1 MLLFLGDFMK
11 ITFFDTIPS
20 TNLYLKENYQKLD
33 NLEAV
38 VAKHQTAGRGRTGRS
53 WKDSEGLLMS
63 ILIKENIIPK
73 YVESLSLLVCASIFK
88 ALKKYTSDIIIKWP
102 NDILI
107 NSKKVC
113 GILLESVVK
122 EKIECIVIGF
132 GININDSKF
141 DEDIENKAT
150 SLFLETG
157 TRNNI
162 NNLANEIYEIF
173 LIDYENFLNGSNEC
187 FNICKNNSCLI
198 NKKVVYNTFGNEEE
212 AVVRDILQ
220 NGHILLETK
229 DGLLERS
236 SGEITFHY
244 NYYNDKQSD

>member
-1 MLLFLGDFMK
+1 MK
-11 ITFFDTIPS
+11 MIFFDTIPS

-33 NLEAV
+33 NLDAV

-63 ILIKENIIPK
+63 ILIKENILPEN
-73 YVESLSLLVCASIFK
+73 VEAYSLLICSSIFK
-88 ALKKYTSDIIIKWP
+88 VLIKYIDNIEIKWP

-107 NSKKVC
+107 NFKKIC

-132 GININDSKF
+132 GININDSSF
-141 DEDIENKAT
+141 DSDIEDKAT
-150 SLFLETG
+150 SLFIETG
-157 TRNNI
+157 KRLNI
-162 NNLANEIYEIF
+162 NTLANQIYEMFKNDFIS
-173 LIDYENFLNGSNEC
+173 FLNGSNEC
-187 FNICKNNSCLI
+187 FEICKKNSCLI
-198 NKKVVYNTFGNEEE
+198 NKKVVYNTFGKEEE
-212 AVVRDILQ
+212 ATVKDILK

-229 DGLLERS
+229 DGLLEKS

>member
-1 MLLFLGDFMK
+1 M
-11 ITFFDTIPS
+11 
-20 TNLYLKENYQKLD
+20 
-33 NLEAV
+33 
-38 VAKHQTAGRGRTGRS
+38 
-53 WKDSEGLLMS
+53 
-63 ILIKENIIPK
+63 
-73 YVESLSLLVCASIFK
+73 
-88 ALKKYTSDIIIKWP
+88 
-102 NDILI
+102 
-107 NSKKVC
+107 
-113 GILLESVVK
+113 
-122 EKIECIVIGF
+122 
-132 GININDSKF
+132 
-141 DEDIENKAT
+141 
-150 SLFLETG
+150 FLETG

-162 NNLANEIYEIF
+162 NNLANEIYETF

-244 NYYNDKQSD
+244 NYYKPQIFHKRRKGYNTSCT